1 MKAWKFD
8 FKEILM
14 EFLGVYVLCLNG
26 GLSVF
31 KISEQSPIQAGPMRL
46 INIAFSH
53 GIALFLMI
61 CFAGPIS
68 GAQFHPG
75 ISLTLALTQDQSI
88 IKSIVFILSQ
98 IAGSVTAGVSIY
110 FLKPSSFKGEN
121 LGYPV
126 LSDDVSVTQGFFY
139 EFIAT
144 FILVFG
150 VYVGI
155 RTKQSEKIIGVWVA
169 CALMMAI
176 NSIGPMT
183 GASLNPARTIGP
195 AIASYGSISQRGAW
209 IYYVAPTL
217 AAMVAGLSVKYV
229 FYDDEQLKK
238 MGIIQEKQEKEN
250 AKEKRLRFKGTEQSD
265 TVRHIRRETEVSVR

>member
-1 MKAWKFD
+1 MKKWKFSL
-8 FKEILM
+8 KEILV
-14 EFLGVYVLCLNG
+14 EFLGVFVLCFNG
-26 GLSVF
+26 GFSVYR
-31 KISEQSPIQAGPMRL
+31 ITEQTPITNGPMRL

-61 CFAGPIS
+61 CFGGPIS
-68 GAQFHPG
+68 GGQYHPG
-75 ISLTLALTQDQSI
+75 ISLALAITQDQN
-88 IKSIVFILSQ
+88 ILQSGIYILAQ
-98 IAGSVTAGVSIY
+98 IAGSISAGVCLY
-110 FLKPSSFKGEN
+110 FLKPSTFKGEN

-126 LSDDVSVTQGFFY
+126 LANDVTITQGFFY

-155 RTKQSEKIIGVWVA
+155 RTNQNEKIIGIWVA
-169 CALMMAI
+169 CSLMMAI

-195 AIASYGSISQRGAW
+195 AIASYGWVTQRGAW

-217 AAMVAGLSVKYV
+217 AAVLAGLSVKYV
-229 FYDDEQLKK
+229 FYDDEQLRK
-238 MGIIQEKQEKEN
+238 MGLFGEKEDGFGGVN
-250 AKEKRLRFKGTEQSD
+250 D
-265 TVRHIRRETEVSVR
+265 TTRREETQISGQ